1 MLREYIKSTMSLVFL
16 KSRDKQA
23 KKTRH
28 NPNKPYS
35 FSNYLTQPIEIPPN
49 SQVAYVSSTFNI
61 DDDLAI
67 SEGTMR
73 LLFGLKELDYPMR
86 LISDRINEVGNPSL
100 VVNELIQPL
109 NEYGINDMFVNKLEA
124 ENTLVGTSLNKAYDF
139 GYNFFYDRDAD
150 KVQITATQTTG
161 VDNFNLDFNALNQ
174 NPAFDSI
181 SWDGVPGGT
190 YPAKINWNELYS
202 EKYHNDLTTYQFN
215 SPAGNATFDTAAVQ
229 GLRVGIVSDD
239 ADGVENIYLGG
250 PNYYNTGYLCAD
262 LATNTSYDF
271 TIPSDENNMPSYRQ
285 KQYPLITTATGIRRV
300 VGNVAPSSDPQRSN
314 TGGHQYIGAL
324 NSGGYAIW
332 APSNTAQS
340 LADQHYDD
348 TIYGTSKV
356 GFTGIAPQ
364 FVGVHSIEMIKRV
377 CRGNTLQEKLQDFVS
392 ICDLNDSASPDTP
405 LGAFPRYLFGLR
417 IEELF
422 DELDSNKLVVYAEI
436 LDGSFGSSENN
447 SLYEVIGNKPLDI
460 EALSGGVNTCVPEG
474 QDPVIFDSGANYH
487 IQTYDNETGED
498 PAMLFFRFRWINPYQ
513 MCIEYTLSV
522 DGVDGA
528 YNNATDTPYAPSV
541 QSNPN
546 PSTEVPVP
554 VPSSETIELDATT
567 NGTTRVLTNNTTFL
581 DSGGSGG
588 NYSDGE
594 NYYMDFDAG
603 AGYSVTML
611 LNSFEFEHASF
622 IMYDRF
628 SVQVSNDGLTY
639 TNVILAGF
647 QTSANTTYPYSGSFG
662 GSNYNSSQSYPG
674 WILPL
679 NPTRY
684 AELGGDISETIN
696 LNSRYVRFGFTSDGS
711 ANRPGWNITL
721 KPDTPYLT
729 DPSAFNPANFN
740 PLTQWCLLASMNM
753 KNVDL
758 EQRDIFFP
766 TYFGDM
772 ILNQFPVASS
782 NGDNVR
788 SDFKTCTK
796 GYYNPRITERSI
808 VPAQSDDVRY
818 PLYKDPSTQD
828 KTFFNNDNMVPLQFY
843 YERIKKV
850 QSSPIFLNNGDD
862 STLTF
867 NNTFTNLGIYDYQFG
882 SDTMVKLLS
891 VELKTKE
898 DAREILN
905 QKQTIDGGEVLFPRF
920 EPNGLE
926 LGYSLGYVR
935 PNQRKLI
942 FTGQVD
948 GATKRI
954 TLTATDDLDVN
965 SKVFNLHVQLT
976 NLPIQSQNGP
986 VSSQNKTIQVINSL
1000 CIAKTY
1006 DDVNFRFFC
1015 DQAPRLIWIDLNNAQ
1030 PISLNKLDVSITDD
1044 ENQQARYLCN
1054 DTDLVIMFRKKD
1066 ELNGNY
1072 PNNLIS

>member
-1 MLREYIKSTMSLVFL
+1 MSLVFL

-23 KKTRH
+23 KRTRH

-35 FSNYLTQPIEIPPN
+35 FSNYLTQPIELPPQ

-61 DDDLAI
+61 DDDLSI

-86 LISDRINEVGNPSL
+86 LISQKINEVGNPSL
-100 VVNELIQPL
+100 VVNQLIEPL
-109 NEYGINDMFVNKLEA
+109 NEYGINDMFVNKLES
-124 ENTLVGTSLNKAYDF
+124 ENTLVGSSLNKAYDF
-139 GYNFFYDRDAD
+139 GYNFFYDKDTD
-150 KVQITATQTTG
+150 KVQIAATQTTG
-161 VDNFNLDFNALNQ
+161 VDNFNLDFNALNK
-174 NPAFDSI
+174 NPAFESL
-181 SWDGVPGGT
+181 SWQGVAGGT
-190 YPAKINWNELYS
+190 YPEGINWNELYS
-202 EKYHNDLTTYQFN
+202 EKYHNDPTIYKFD
-215 SPAGNATFDTAAVQ
+215 SPDGNAVFDDEAVQ
-229 GLRVGIVSDD
+229 GLRLGVVSDD
-239 ADGVENIYLGG
+239 TDGLDNIYLAG
-250 PNYYNTGYLCAD
+250 PNYYNTGFLCAD
-262 LATNTSYDF
+262 LAINTSYEF
-271 TIPSDENNMPSYRQ
+271 TTPSDQDNMPLYNK

-300 VGNVAPSSDPQRSN
+300 VGNVNPSSDPQRSN

-332 APSNTAQS
+332 APSNTAQA

-377 CRGNTLQEKLQDFVS
+377 CEGNTLQEKLQDFVS
-392 ICDLNDSASPDTP
+392 ICDLNDSRSINEPI
-405 LGAFPRYLFGLR
+405 GAFPRYLFGLR
-417 IEELF
+417 IEEQF
-422 DELDSNKLVVYAEI
+422 NEIQSNKLVVYAEI
-436 LDGSFGSSENN
+436 VDGSFGASEDK
-447 SLYEVIGNKPLDI
+447 SFYEVIGNQPLDI

-474 QDPVIFDSGANYH
+474 EDPIVFAEGANYH
-487 IQTYDNETGED
+487 IQTYDNEGGED

-522 DGVDGA
+522 EGQAGA
-528 YNNATDTPYAPSV
+528 YNNATDTPYAPSPT
-541 QSNPN
+541 SNPN

-554 VPSSETIELDATT
+554 IPSSETIELDNTT

-588 NYSDGE
+588 FYSNNE
-594 NYYMDFDAG
+594 NYFMNFDAG
-603 AGYSVTML
+603 EGYSVTML
-611 LNSFEFEHASF
+611 LNSFDFEHASF

-628 SVQVSNDGLTY
+628 SVQVSDDGLTY
-639 TNVILAGF
+639 TNVVLAGF
-647 QTSANTTYPYSGSFG
+647 QTSANPVFPYSTSFG
-662 GSNYNSSQSYPG
+662 GPSYNSSQSYPG

-684 AELGGDISETIN
+684 AELGGNISQTIN

-711 ANRPGWNITL
+711 STRAGWNITL
-721 KPDTPYLT
+721 KPDQPYLT
-729 DPSAFNPANFN
+729 DPTAIVPDDYN
-740 PLTQWCLLASMNM
+740 PLNKWCLLASMNM
-753 KNVDL
+753 KKIDL

-782 NGDNVR
+782 NGTNIR

-808 VPAQSDDVRY
+808 VPAQSSDPNYDY
-818 PLYKDPSTQD
+818 YKDPSTQD

-843 YERIKKV
+843 YEEIKKV
-850 QSSPIFLNNGDD
+850 LSSPIFLNNGDA

-867 NNTFTNLGIYDYQFG
+867 NNTFTNLGTYDYQFG
-882 SDTMVKLLS
+882 SDSMVKLLS

-898 DAREILN
+898 DTLEFLN
-905 QKQTIDGGEVLFPRF
+905 QKQAIDGGEVLFERF

-926 LGYSLGYVR
+926 LGYNLGYVR
-935 PNQRKLI
+935 QSQRKLI
-942 FTGQVD
+942 FTGEVD
-948 GATKRI
+948 PATKRI
-954 TLTATDDLDVN
+954 TLTAEDDLDVN
-965 SKVFNLHVQLT
+965 SKLFNLHLQLT
-976 NLPIQSQNGP
+976 NLPIQSQNGA

-1000 CIAKTY
+1000 CISKTY
-1006 DDVNFRFFC
+1006 DDVNFRFYC
-1015 DQAPRLIWIDLNNAQ
+1015 DQSPRLIWVDLNNAE
-1030 PISLNKLDVSITDD
+1030 PIVLNKLDVNICDD
-1044 ENQQARYLCN
+1044 ENLPARFLSN

-1066 ELNGNY
+1066 EGNGNY